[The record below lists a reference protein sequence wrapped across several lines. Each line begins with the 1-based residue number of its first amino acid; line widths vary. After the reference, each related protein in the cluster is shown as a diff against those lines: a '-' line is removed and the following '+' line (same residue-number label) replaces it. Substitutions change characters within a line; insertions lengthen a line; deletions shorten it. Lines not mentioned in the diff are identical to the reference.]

1 MQFIIKTLPVCFILF
16 LPIIAISQSTYLPE
30 GHKHQQLLDRL
41 DIKLQRNA
49 DLNVLTPKP
58 ISRKIAVRIAEEADS
73 MGLADPG
80 LLTDVDVY
88 NIHNLRMN
96 NSEWATGDKSSF
108 QSKKPLF
115 NTFYTT
121 KANFL
126 EVDAPDFF
134 LALNPMFQPRISFEQ
149 DYDGDMIF
157 LNSKGLNFRG
167 LIAGKVGFSG
177 YISEN
182 QERGPSFVME
192 RIYREHQAV
201 LGVGYFKRFKNTAV
215 DYFDGRGSI
224 DFTAAKYIDIQFGY
238 DKNFIGNGYRS
249 LFLSDFG
256 NSYLFLKLNTRIWKL
271 NYQNLFMELTPQYV
285 RGSDRL
291 LDKKYASIRHLSVNA
306 TKWLNLG
313 LFEAVVFGRKN
324 NFDFTYLNPIMFL
337 RIAEQQN
344 GSPDNALMGANFKAN
359 VAGKFQFYGQ
369 WLLDE
374 FKLNEVRGGKGW
386 WANKFGY
393 QFGAKYVDAFTI
405 KNLDLQG
412 ELNIVRPFT
421 YSFRDSV
428 ADYSHYNQPLAHPLG
443 SNFREIIGIV
453 HYQPVPKLRATGRI
467 ILWEQGE
474 DPAGENYGSNIF
486 KLYDTRSGG
495 DYGYTIPSGIPAKGV
510 NAQLHLSYELKENF
524 FIDGVVLF
532 RKYRVE
538 NMPNLDRDATVA
550 SIGLRWNMAFRE
562 YNF

>member
-1 MQFIIKTLPVCFILF
+1 MQFIIKSLSGFLILVF
-16 LPIIAISQSTYLPE
+16 PLALYSQSTYLPE
-30 GHKHQQLLDRL
+30 DHKHSQLLNRL
-41 DIKLQRNA
+41 EIKLQRNT

-58 ISRKIAVRIAEEADS
+58 ISRKIAVRVAEAADS
-73 MGLADPG
+73 IRLTNPS
-80 LLTDVDVY
+80 LFTDVDVY

-108 QSKKPLF
+108 NSKKPFL
-115 NTFYTT
+115 NTFYKTR
-121 KANFL
+121 ANL
-126 EVDAPDFF
+126 VEVDVPDFF
-134 LALNPMFQPRISFEQ
+134 LALNPVFQPRISFEQ
-149 DYDGDMIF
+149 DNDEMVF
-157 LNSKGLNFRG
+157 LNSKGATFRG

-182 QERGPSFVME
+182 QERAPAFVME
-192 RIYREHQAV
+192 RIYGDYQAV
-201 LGVGYFKRFKNTAV
+201 PGVGYFKRFKNSAI

-224 DFTAAKYIDIQFGY
+224 HFTAAKYIDLQFGY

-271 NYQNLFMELTPQYV
+271 NYQNIFMELTPQY
-285 RGSDRL
+285 RRSSDRL
-291 LDKKYASIRHLSVNA
+291 LDKKYASIRHLSLNA
-306 TKWLNLG
+306 TKWLNIG

-324 NFDFTYLNPIMFL
+324 HFDFTYLNPIMFL

-344 GSPDNALMGANFKAN
+344 GSPDNALMGLDFKAN

-374 FKLNEVRGGKGW
+374 FKLNEVREGNGW

-393 QFGAKYVDAFTI
+393 QFGGKYIDAFTI
-405 KNLDLQG
+405 KNLDLQA

-428 ADYSHYNQPLAHPLG
+428 SDYSHYNHPMAHPFG
-443 SNFREIIGIV
+443 ANFREV
-453 HYQPVPKLRATGRI
+453 VAVAHYQPLPKLRATGRLI
-467 ILWEQGE
+467 FWQQGV
-474 DPAGENYGSNIF
+474 DPEGENYGSSIF

-495 DYGYTIPSGIPAKGV
+495 DYGYTIPAGNAAKGI
-510 NAQLHLSYELKENF
+510 NGQLLLSYELKENF
-524 FIDGVVLF
+524 YIDGTVLL
-532 RKYRVE
+532 RKFEVE
-538 NMPNLDRDATVA
+538 NMPELNRNTKLA

-562 YNF
+562 YDF

>member
-1 MQFIIKTLPVCFILF
+1 MQFIIKTLPVCLIFF
-16 LPIIAISQSTYLPE
+16 LPFLAIGQSVYLPQD
-30 GHKHQQLLDRL
+30 HKHAQLLERI
-41 DIKLQRNA
+41 DIKLQRNS

-58 ISRKIAVRIAEEADS
+58 VSRKIAVRVAETADS
-73 MGLADPG
+73 IRLSNPG
-80 LLTDVDVY
+80 LFTDVDIY

-108 QSKKPLF
+108 KSKKSLF

-134 LALNPMFQPRISFEQ
+134 LALNPVFQPRISFEK
-149 DYDGDMIF
+149 DNTDEMIF
-157 LNSKGLNFRG
+157 LNSKGLSFRG

-192 RIYREHQAV
+192 RIYDDYQAV
-201 LGVGYFKRFKNTAV
+201 PGVGYFKRFKNTAV

-224 DFTAAKYIDIQFGY
+224 HFTAAKYIDVQFGY

-271 NYQNLFMELTPQYV
+271 NYQNLFMELTPQYK
-285 RGSDRL
+285 RSSDRL
-291 LDKKYASIRHLSVNA
+291 LDKKYASIRHLSINA

-313 LFEAVVFGRKN
+313 LFEAVVFSRKN

-344 GSPDNALMGANFKAN
+344 GSPDNALMGLNFKAN

-374 FKLNEVRGGKGW
+374 FKLNEVRGGNGW

-393 QFGAKYVDAFTI
+393 QFGAKYVDAFSI

-428 ADYSHYNQPLAHPLG
+428 SDYTHYNQPMAHPLG
-443 SNFREIIGIV
+443 ANFREVIGIL
-453 HYQPVPKLRATGRI
+453 HYQPIPKLRATGRLI
-467 ILWEQGE
+467 FWQQGE
-474 DPAGENYGSNIF
+474 DPAGENYGSDIF
-486 KLYDTRSGG
+486 KIYDTRSG
-495 DYGYTIPSGIPAKGV
+495 DYGFKIPAGNAATGI
-510 NAQLHLSYELKENF
+510 NAQLLLSYELKENF
-524 FIDGVVLF
+524 FIDGAVLF
-532 RKYRVE
+532 RKYDVE
-538 NMPNLDRDATVA
+538 NMPELNRNTSLA
-550 SIGLRWNMAFRE
+550 SFGLRWNMAYRQYDF
-562 YNF
+562 